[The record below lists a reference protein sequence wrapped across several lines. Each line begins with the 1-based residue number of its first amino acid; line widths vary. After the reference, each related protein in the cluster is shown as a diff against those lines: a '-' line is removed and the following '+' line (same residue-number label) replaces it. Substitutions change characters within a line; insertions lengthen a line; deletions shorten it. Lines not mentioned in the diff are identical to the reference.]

1 MPPPSLLDM
10 FRQELGK
17 KKKMKDPFRR
27 TLGGDGVRRRR
38 EPDVRDAGGGDVVDL
53 PHQEVVPP
61 AALLARLPVERLRH
75 GAQFFQTR
83 IPCKSTGKILPAESF
98 LQSRMI

>member
-61 AALLARLPVERLRH
+61 AALLPRLPVEPLNQLNSFRE
-75 GAQFFQTR
+75 
-83 IPCKSTGKILPAESF
+83 CKSTKNRNVTFAT
-98 LQSRMI
+98 RW

>member
-53 PHQEVVPP
+53 PQQEVVPP
-61 AALLARLPVERLRH
+61 AALLPRLPVEPLNQLNSFRE
-75 GAQFFQTR
+75 
-83 IPCKSTGKILPAESF
+83 CKSTKNRNVLYIRYE
-98 LQSRMI
+98 MVTI